1 MAAAIGRPTQMIM
14 GTMMVLVS
22 LLILS
27 VLETILI
34 TMVSSTIIEAMLFVQ
49 SPMCFP

>member
-1 MAAAIGRPTQMIM
+1 MATAIAGPCQMIM
-14 GTMMVLVS
+14 GTMIVLVS

-27 VLETILI
+27 VLETNVI
-34 TMVSSTIIEAMLFVQ
+34 TMVSSTIIKAMLFVQ